1 MNREDLNRIL
11 QSEIFLHKD
20 GQLHTAHIILGYKPI
35 SSSFQSPKHVIKAK
49 DPWLLLID
57 VAVPGFLTGP
67 PLKGTQNVEL
77 TDHQIAKILQAEEEV
92 ILLDEKQEE
101 TVREPEVV
109 DLEEDFSVFD

>member
-1 MNREDLNRIL
+1 M
-11 QSEIFLHKD
+11 
-20 GQLHTAHIILGYKPI
+20 
-35 SSSFQSPKHVIKAK
+35 IKAK

-57 VAVPGFLTGP
+57 VVVPEFLTGP

-101 TVREPEVV
+101 IVREPEVV